1 MNAPTPLSPSS
12 DPVSLSKISILLIP
26 VHNPSTP
33 ISQTVYSSYL
43 DLVKR
48 YQTLRGDELSRPHV
62 SRSRNAGGA
71 DLPPNPRLRFFPPS
85 TGNSISVS
93 RGATTNHV
101 HLSYVNNPPA
111 QHLYSLSLLRMAS
124 FPLIVLGISVEPD
137 PELDVTEDVQ
147 SGESS
152 RTGGG
157 TGSGSVKGYS
167 LEETAD
173 EDEESG
179 DIADVPTPTAP
190 TFRREDFRG
199 SIPDPATRH
208 HQRPVEPEHAFTETI
223 SSIFPSTSPFP
234 LVKRLLVVPNQLP
247 KSPSS
252 PRKQGSVPIPNG
264 KASHKD
270 KGYMRFAPSDGVGTE
285 GWLGRVLGEVVGEL
299 LGELGEIATALET
312 PAGMRTL
319 SSTLLPSLTATLP
332 HPELNSIISPHRS
345 TTPNEYPSRPSSSTP
360 VNIPHSASLDHLS
373 GMGISLTRSLTP
385 GGRPTSI
392 QPPSLPPMP
401 TSISPAP
408 QPAPAASSNPFRR
421 STALSSPFS
430 RTSSAAST
438 TSSSP
443 VNSTQMG
450 GPTKYTNATLSGV
463 AGGRLM
469 MLLGDFYLLAGLYGD
484 AIKCF
489 DDGAE
494 RCRNVGD
501 VLWEGAAREGRAV
514 AGIGEAWEGRDGSN
528 LAQPFPTSPI
538 PVEILSHYL
547 SALAC
552 LSRSPLP
559 YPPTILSPSPQA
571 VSGSISFPAPSVSN
585 PSNVGTGEGLLAYLH
600 TGLSLRVAHF
610 VLLIWAAGGWGSIAL
625 SSLMTHTLPRSF
637 LPPLQGREITDLSA
651 RRKRNRSLALLSASS
666 QLTRQSVFAHVE
678 QAMGPHHRA
687 MTKTE
692 QLSLHTEAIWLA
704 RWLDLPRKESAITRD
719 VIKRIAILI
728 VEGREENRRMGAAGF
743 HRAKMATPTSA
754 LLDENKSDAAA
765 AAAAVGLGLGLPV
778 ANQNVAVRRKESTD
792 GNGGILALFE
802 RACQVMGIDLLASSH
817 DEFATASHRHTQS
830 ITQVDS
836 DIPSSSKG
844 EPRFGW
850 PELQVELLK
859 EGITVTESLPD
870 HPSIIRLAL
879 SALNGLHG
887 YLNPQ
892 SQGML
897 SKMYPSALA
906 TTRRRGMDI
915 GGMPWWIPG
924 KIVLSIE
931 VSGLPPNKVPIQH
944 SSEEIVLKEG
954 KKDPFLYN
962 PRLKAA
968 EGGKT
973 IIVANEQID
982 VFVTVRNPFTFD
994 LEIQD
999 LSILTSGVPFITSP
1013 LPLTLPGS
1021 SVQTVRVTGHSPTP
1035 GTMQIKGISIRLS
1048 DGASTEIL
1056 IPIIDVSLKQ
1066 QRDKRKSRIQTD
1078 LVKTKR
1084 QGLDARFAIL
1094 DKLKEKERED
1104 ESLGGA
1110 KWIECKV
1117 VDELPLA
1124 WIKRTSLTH
1133 GTVMLYHGE
1142 SSVIRITLENAS
1154 SVPIDFV
1161 KLTFDDST
1169 AREAAA
1175 IIQEGELTPEQ
1186 AYEIEWD
1193 RLKRPVFVWERDDKD
1208 QIVIPP
1214 GGRTTLS
1221 VRCLG
1226 KVGCTDGTIRIDYG
1240 CINRSSR
1247 FRPQSMTIS
1256 EADEIPSPIDAAD
1269 KTFYTRQ
1276 ISFPVLFTV
1285 YHMLE
1290 CPSLDLVRLGG
1301 SSDHS
1306 LQPAQV
1312 GRTDA
1317 GPDGDADVD
1326 GNDIPPNKQRHR
1338 GGLQRSFS
1346 SSQAAE
1352 DMLRQALG
1360 EVNDTE
1366 HCLLALSVKNI
1377 FGVPFEVTLAGKAD
1391 EYVGHV
1397 PLACT
1402 RLVPPGATERL
1413 IIPLPRQ
1420 SVPRAALSE
1429 PVPSLSER
1437 QYIVDKEKK
1446 SASQMQRERELFWYR
1461 EKLLAL
1467 ISASWQEPGSNRRG
1481 TLSLRDQYFAPSLLD
1496 VFKSDGVEI
1505 RVTHANEGQ
1514 SVQAMDFVDVS
1525 VKITNNLERPFRPYV
1540 HLAPL
1545 PSSHTDTSW
1554 AQTSQ
1559 SHPPLASA
1567 RPTSLVPSQQVQNN
1581 KNVLLDGLSSA
1592 ALDVLQPGETAEW
1605 TVGACFLV
1613 SGNYGLRAAVEQLS
1627 QSCQSVD
1634 VEGEN
1639 SMVAIAK
1646 AKAKEEDGHEQ
1657 DKEKKIWFSDILSV
1671 RVD

>member
-1 MNAPTPLSPSS
+1 MNAPTPLSPLS
-12 DPVSLSKISILLIP
+12 DPVSLSKIPILLIP
-26 VHNPSTP
+26 VQTPSSP
-33 ISQTVYSSYL
+33 LSQTIYSSYL
-43 DLVKR
+43 SLIKR

-101 HLSYVNNPPA
+101 HLTYVSNPPA
-111 QHLYSLSLLRMAS
+111 QHLYPLSLLRMAG

-137 PELDVTEDVQ
+137 PELDVADGGQ
-147 SGESS
+147 GHDHGQAGESS
-152 RTGGG
+152 NA
-157 TGSGSVKGYS
+157 SGSRDSVVNGYS
-167 LEETAD
+167 LEESAE
-173 EDEESG
+173 EDGDSG
-179 DIADVPTPTAP
+179 DIANVPTPTAP

-199 SIPDPATRH
+199 SIPDPSPSQTR
-208 HQRPVEPEHAFTETI
+208 RRAVDPELAFSETI
-223 SSIFPSTSPFP
+223 SSVFPSTSPFP

-247 KSPSS
+247 RSPSS
-252 PRKQGSVPIPNG
+252 PRKQGNVPMPNG

-332 HPELNSIISPHRS
+332 PPELNSIISPHRTS
-345 TTPNEYPSRPSSSTP
+345 TPNEYPSRPNSATP

-392 QPPSLPPMP
+392 QPPSLPPIP

-443 VNSTQMG
+443 VNATQMG
-450 GPTKYTNATLSGV
+450 GSTKYTNATLSGV

-469 MLLGDFYLLAGLYGD
+469 KLLGDFYLLAGLYGD

-494 RCRNVGD
+494 RCRSVGD

-547 SALAC
+547 SSLAC

-571 VSGSISFPAPSVSN
+571 VSGSISFPAPSTSN

-600 TGLSLRVAHF
+600 TGLSLRIAHF

-637 LPPLQGREITDLSA
+637 LPPLQGRDTTDPSA
-651 RRKRNRSLALLSASS
+651 RRKRHRSLALLSASS
-666 QLTRQSVFAHVE
+666 QLPRQSVFAHVE
-678 QAMGPHHRA
+678 QALGPQHRA

-692 QLSLHTEAIWLA
+692 QLVIHTEAIWLA
-704 RWLDLPRKESAITRD
+704 RWLDLPRKEAAITRD
-719 VIKRIAILI
+719 VIKRLAILI
-728 VEGREENRRMGAAGF
+728 IEGREENRRMGAAGF
-743 HRAKMATPTSA
+743 SRPNMATPTSA

-765 AAAAVGLGLGLPV
+765 AAVGLGLGLPV
-778 ANQNVAVRRKESTD
+778 VSQNVAVRRKESID
-792 GNGGILALFE
+792 GNGGIVTLFE
-802 RACQVMGIDLLASSH
+802 RACQVMGIDLLSFSRDDFASP
-817 DEFATASHRHTQS
+817 AHRHTHS
-830 ITQVDS
+830 ITQIDS
-836 DIPSSSKG
+836 DLPSSTSLKG

-859 EGITVTESLPD
+859 DGITVTESLPD

-931 VSGLPPNKVPIQH
+931 VSSLPPNKMPIQH
-944 SSEEIVLKEG
+944 SREEIVAKEG

-968 EGGKT
+968 EAGKT
-973 IIVANEQID
+973 VIVANEQID

-994 LEIQD
+994 LDIQD

-1021 SVQTVRVTGHSPTP
+1021 SVQTVRVTGHSPSP
-1035 GTMQIKGISIRLS
+1035 GLMQIKGISIRLS

-1056 IPIIDVSLKQ
+1056 IPIVDVAEKTK
-1066 QRDKRKSRIQTD
+1066 RDKRKSRIQTD
-1078 LVKTKR
+1078 LGKTKR

-1094 DKLKEKERED
+1094 DKLKEKEGED
-1104 ESLGGA
+1104 QGLEGA

-1124 WIKRTSLTH
+1124 WIKRASLTH
-1133 GTVMLYHGE
+1133 GTAMLYHGE
-1142 SSVIRITLENAS
+1142 SSVIRIILENAS

-1193 RLKRPVFVWERDDKD
+1193 QLKSPVFVWERDEKD
-1208 QIVIPP
+1208 QVVIPP

-1221 VRCLG
+1221 VRTLG

-1240 CINRSSR
+1240 CINRTSWPHSSSVPGPNATR
-1247 FRPQSMTIS
+1247 SNPK
-1256 EADEIPSPIDAAD
+1256 EAD

-1290 CPSLDLVRLGG
+1290 CPSLDIVRLGG
-1301 SSDHS
+1301 SSDQ
-1306 LQPAQV
+1306 LIPPA
-1312 GRTDA
+1312 RA
-1317 GPDGDADVD
+1317 GESNVILNGDAN
-1326 GNDIPPNKQRHR
+1326 GDISQEKGPGRP
-1338 GGLQRSFS
+1338 GGLQRSLS

-1352 DMLRQALG
+1352 DVLHQALA
-1360 EVNDTE
+1360 EQNDND
-1366 HCLLALSVKNI
+1366 HCLLALNVKNI
-1377 FGVPFEVTLAGKAD
+1377 FGVPFEVTLGRRAD
-1391 EYVGHV
+1391 ETDDRTS
-1397 PLACT
+1397 LACT
-1402 RLVPPGATERL
+1402 RLVPPGATERM

-1420 SVPRAALSE
+1420 WISQSE
-1429 PVPSLSER
+1429 ISQPVPSLSER

-1446 SASQMQRERELFWYR
+1446 SASRVQRERELFWYR
-1461 EKLLAL
+1461 ERLLGL

-1496 VFKSDGVEI
+1496 SLKSDGIEIHVGLADADVE
-1505 RVTHANEGQ
+1505 RSDA
-1514 SVQAMDFVDVS
+1514 VQAMDFVDVV
-1525 VKITNNLERPFRPYV
+1525 VKVTNKLERPFRPLI

-1545 PSSHTDTSW
+1545 PSSHADTSW
-1554 AQTSQ
+1554 AQAQ
-1559 SHPPLASA
+1559 SHASSRPDSA
-1567 RPTSLVPSQQVQNN
+1567 RPTSLNLAHPQNQNQNSN
-1581 KNVLLDGLSSA
+1581 KNVLFDGVSSSA
-1592 ALDVLQPGETAEW
+1592 LDLLKPGQSAEW
-1605 TVGACFLV
+1605 RVGACFLV
-1613 SGNYGLRAAVEQLS
+1613 SGTYGLRAAVEEIPPS
-1627 QSCQSVD
+1627 SD
-1634 VEGEN
+1634 NEGGDHDEH
-1639 SMVAIAK
+1639 AINGGA
-1646 AKAKEEDGHEQ
+1646 
-1657 DKEKKIWFSDILSV
+1657 KKIWFSDTLSV

>member
-1 MNAPTPLSPSS
+1 MNIPTPLSPLA
-12 DPVSLSKISILLIP
+12 DPVSLSKIPILFIP

-33 ISQTVYSSYL
+33 ISQAVYSSYL
-43 DLVKR
+43 DLIKR

-101 HLSYVNNPPA
+101 HLEYVHNPPA
-111 QHLYSLSLLRMAS
+111 QHLYPLSLLRMAG
-124 FPLIVLGISVEPD
+124 FPLIVLGLSVEPD
-137 PELDVTEDVQ
+137 PELDIADDGHA
-147 SGESS
+147 GESS
-152 RTGGG
+152 SSGG
-157 TGSGSVKGYS
+157 VRGYS
-167 LEETAD
+167 LEESTEE
-173 EDEESG
+173 EDEGSG
-179 DIADVPTPTAP
+179 DITDVPTPTAP

-199 SIPDPATRH
+199 SIPSPTTSTSRQQAQRAR
-208 HQRPVEPEHAFTETI
+208 RPVDPDHAFSETI

-234 LVKRLLVVPNQLP
+234 LVKRLLVVPNQIP
-247 KSPSS
+247 RSPSS
-252 PRKQGSVPIPNG
+252 PRKQGSVPVPSG
-264 KASHKD
+264 RPSQKD
-270 KGYMRFAPSDGVGTE
+270 KGYMRYAPSDGVGSE

-332 HPELNSIISPHRS
+332 HPELNSILSPHRS
-345 TTPNEYPSRPSSSTP
+345 STPNEYPSRPSSSTP

-438 TSSSP
+438 TSSSSP
-443 VNSTQMG
+443 VNSTQIG

-469 MLLGDFYLLAGLYGD
+469 KLLGDFYLLAGLYGD
-484 AIKCF
+484 AIRCF

-494 RCRNVGD
+494 RCRSVGD

-547 SALAC
+547 SSLAC

-571 VSGSISFPAPSVSN
+571 VSGSISFPASSTFN

-600 TGLSLRVAHF
+600 TGLSLRITHF

-637 LPPLQGREITDLSA
+637 PPPLQSHETTDLSG
-651 RRKRNRSLALLSASS
+651 RRRRHRSLALLSATS
-666 QLTRQSVFAHVE
+666 QLSRQSVFAHVE
-678 QAMGPHHRA
+678 QALGPHHRA

-692 QLSLHTEAIWLA
+692 QLTIHTEAIWLA

-719 VIKRIAILI
+719 VIKRLAILI

-743 HRAKMATPTSA
+743 SRTKMATPTSA

-765 AAAAVGLGLGLPV
+765 AAVGLGLGLPV
-778 ANQNVAVRRKESTD
+778 ASQNVAIRRKESTE
-792 GNGGILALFE
+792 GNSGIVALFE
-802 RACQVMGIDLLASSH
+802 RACQVMGIDLLSFDHDDFATSSH
-817 DEFATASHRHTQS
+817 KHTHS
-830 ITQVDS
+830 ITQHDS
-836 DIPSSSKG
+836 DSPSSTTKR

-859 EGITVTESLPD
+859 DGITVSESLPD

-906 TTRRRGMDI
+906 TARRRGMDI

-931 VSGLPPNKVPIQH
+931 VSGLSPNKVPIQH
-944 SSEEIVLKEG
+944 SREEIAIKEG

-968 EGGKT
+968 EGGT
-973 IIVANEQID
+973 TVIVANEQID

-1021 SVQTVRVTGHSPTP
+1021 SIQTVRVTGHSPTP
-1035 GTMQIKGISIRLS
+1035 GSMQIKGISIRLN

-1056 IPIIDVSLKQ
+1056 IPIMDVSEKQ
-1066 QRDKRKSRIQTD
+1066 KRDKRKSRIQTD
-1078 LVKTKR
+1078 LGKVKR

-1094 DKLKEKERED
+1094 EKVKENDGEAEVF
-1104 ESLGGA
+1104 EGA

-1124 WIKRTSLTH
+1124 WIKRTTLTH

-1142 SSVIRITLENAS
+1142 TSVIRITLENAS

-1193 RLKRPVFVWERDDKD
+1193 QLKRPVFVWERDDKE
-1208 QIVIPP
+1208 QTIIPP

-1240 CINRSSR
+1240 CINRRSRPRSSIDSQTDGK
-1247 FRPQSMTIS
+1247 PVKAE
-1256 EADEIPSPIDAAD
+1256 EAE

-1276 ISFPVLFTV
+1276 ISFPILFTV

-1301 SSDHS
+1301 SS
-1306 LQPAQV
+1306 
-1312 GRTDA
+1312 
-1317 GPDGDADVD
+1317 GP
-1326 GNDIPPNKQRHR
+1326 
-1338 GGLQRSFS
+1338 SS
-1346 SSQAAE
+1346 SSQVASRGLRSAE
-1352 DMLRQALG
+1352 MNGRDVLRQVL
-1360 EVNDTE
+1360 EEENDSD

-1377 FGVPFEVTLAGKAD
+1377 FGVPFEVTLARKAD
-1391 EYVGHV
+1391 EKDLHQRL

-1413 IIPLPRQ
+1413 IISLPRQ
-1420 SVPRAALSE
+1420 SIPQSDLSQ
-1429 PVPSLSER
+1429 PIPSLSER

-1446 SASQMQRERELFWYR
+1446 SVSRLHRERELFWYR
-1461 EKLLAL
+1461 EKLLDL
-1467 ISASWQEPGSNRRG
+1467 VSASWQEPGSNRRG
-1481 TLSLRDQYFAPSLLD
+1481 TLSLRDQYFASDLLQ
-1496 VFKSDGVEI
+1496 VLKSDGVEVN
-1505 RVTHANEGQ
+1505 VTLTYDNGAKNI
-1514 SVQAMDFVDVS
+1514 QAMDFVGVS
-1525 VKITNNLERPFRPYV
+1525 VKITNKLERPFRPYI

-1545 PSSHTDTSW
+1545 PSSHSDTSW
-1554 AQTSQ
+1554 AQAPSSTH
-1559 SHPPLASA
+1559 HPSSGPGSASA
-1567 RPTSLVPSQQVQNN
+1567 RPNSLNTQHQYQNQN
-1581 KNVLLDGLSSA
+1581 QNQGSKNVLFDGLSSA
-1592 ALDVLQPGETAEW
+1592 ALDDVLESGQTAEW
-1605 TVGACFLV
+1605 TLGACFLV
-1613 SGNYGLRAAVEQLS
+1613 SGDYGLRAAVEEHGAQ
-1627 QSCQSVD
+1627 D
-1634 VEGEN
+1634 DKEEE
-1639 SMVAIAK
+1639 
-1646 AKAKEEDGHEQ
+1646 EEDGSTLN
-1657 DKEKKIWFSDILSV
+1657 KGKKIWFSDVLNV